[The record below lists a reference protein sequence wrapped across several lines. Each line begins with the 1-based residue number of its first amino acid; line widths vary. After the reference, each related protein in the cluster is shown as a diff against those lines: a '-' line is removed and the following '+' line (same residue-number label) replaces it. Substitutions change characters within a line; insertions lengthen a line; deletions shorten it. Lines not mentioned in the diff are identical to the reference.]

1 MPVYE
6 YLCDDCG
13 DFTALRPMS
22 EYQSPQPCPDCGVM
36 APRVLLTAP
45 HFTSMSR
52 ASLSAHAGNEQAR
65 HAPMSVD
72 GYREKQ
78 ERAKHAAGCSCCSGG
93 MKSRSKK
100 NRTATSANGAKSFP
114 SARPW
119 MISH

>member
-22 EYQSPQPCPDCGVM
+22 EYQDPQPCPDCGVL
-36 APRVLLTAP
+36 APRVMLTAP

-52 ASLSAHAGNEQAR
+52 ASLAAHSTNEQSR

-72 GYREKQ
+72 AYKEKQ
-78 ERAKHAAGCSCCSGG
+78 DRARHGAGCSCCSG

-100 NRTATSANGAKSFP
+100 NRTATSAGGAKSFP

>member
-6 YLCDDCG
+6 YMCDACG
-13 DFTALRPMS
+13 DFTELKPMS
-22 EYQSPQPCPDCGVM
+22 EYQSPQPCPDCGVL
-36 APRVLLTAP
+36 APRVMLTAP
-45 HFTSMSR
+45 HCSGISR
-52 ASLSAHAGNEQAR
+52 ESRVAHSTNEQAR

-72 GYREKQ
+72 AYKDKQ
-78 ERAKHAAGCSCCSGG
+78 DRVKHAAGCSCCSGG

-100 NRTATSANGAKSFP
+100 NRTATSPNGAKSFP